1 MRKIFVAASILS
13 IATHAG
19 VAQPP
24 PAPVEWPSKPPLAA
38 VRPVTETIFNT
49 PLTDP
54 YRYMETPGDAETLAW
69 MRAQAEHT
77 RAVLDAIPERAGYL
91 ERLRSL
97 GGSFGIVRSY
107 TEAAGHAFY
116 LERPAGGEVFNLMVR
131 EPGGET
137 RALVDIATLDTRTGM
152 PHAISYYAPS
162 PDGTRVAVGVS
173 QNGNENADLTVL
185 DVKTGAQLA
194 GPVANAR
201 FAVPSFT
208 PTGGLAFTVLQAL
221 RPDQPKTETFLNARA
236 MLWDLRGE
244 PVAIAGAPI
253 VSGPRIRPDEM
264 PYTYFAPGSLFA
276 VMRVKEGVRNEVD
289 LYVAPVAAAA
299 HPGAQWRKVADRT
312 EGVTD
317 FSLRGDTLFLLS
329 NNSAP
334 THRVLAMPVSGSVE
348 TATEIIPARPERVL
362 ELIAAASDATYVGA
376 REGVYSKL
384 LRVPADGGTTEEI
397 ELPERGAIQKITA
410 DPREPG
416 AVLLVTGWTA
426 PPTLYRYEPT
436 ARRFAELP
444 SGTRPKLDFARYETR
459 DLRAHALDG
468 VEVPLSVI
476 AAAGPSRPRPLLLN
490 AYGSYGLSQLP
501 SFSPSRLALIDAGA
515 TAAVCH
521 VRGGGEL
528 GEAWRLGGKD
538 ANKPNTWHDLIACA
552 EYLIEQGW
560 TTRDQLAIVGASAGG
575 ITVGRAM
582 IERPE
587 LFAAVISQVPMAS
600 ALRAEFQQNGPVN
613 TVEFGTIRDPQGFR
627 NLLAMDAY
635 FTIED
640 ARVYPAVMF
649 TTGLND
655 TRVDSW
661 QPAKAAARMQSAGS
675 PNPVLLRVE
684 ANVGHGPGATKAQ
697 DDALAA
703 DIAAFLFWR
712 AGLAEWQPRL
722 ELR

>member
-19 VAQPP
+19 VAHPP
-24 PAPVEWPSKPPLAA
+24 PAPVQWPSKPPLAA

-131 EPGGET
+131 ELGGET

-185 DVKTGAQLA
+185 DVETGAQLA

-244 PVAIAGAPI
+244 PVAIAGAPV

-334 THRVLAMPVSGSVE
+334 TFRVLAMPISGSVA

-436 ARRFAELP
+436 AQRFAELP
-444 SGTRPKLDFARYETR
+444 SCTRPKLDFHATK
-459 DLRAHALDG
+459 RATCAPAPSMGSRCHC
-468 VEVPLSVI
+468 LS
-476 AAAGPSRPRPLLLN
+476 SRPRAKSTTTAAAERLRFVRPLPAAKLF
-490 AYGSYGLSQLP
+490 AI
-501 SFSPSRLALIDAGA
+501 AAGA
-515 TAAVCH
+515 DRCGRDRRSVPRARRRRARRGVAARRQGREQAIHLARSHRLRRVSH
-521 VRGGGEL
+521 RARVDHARS
-528 GEAWRLGGKD
+528 ARDRWRLGGRYHRRPRND
-538 ANKPNTWHDLIACA
+538 
-552 EYLIEQGW
+552 
-560 TTRDQLAIVGASAGG
+560 
-575 ITVGRAM
+575 RAA
-582 IERPE
+582 R
-587 LFAAVISQVPMAS
+587 AVRRGHFKVPMAS

-640 ARVYPAVMF
+640 ARVYPARHVH
-649 TTGLND
+649 D
-655 TRVDSW
+655 WPQRH
-661 QPAKAAARMQSAGS
+661 AR
-675 PNPVLLRVE
+675 
-684 ANVGHGPGATKAQ
+684 
-697 DDALAA
+697 
-703 DIAAFLFWR
+703 
-712 AGLAEWQPRL
+712 
-722 ELR
+722 